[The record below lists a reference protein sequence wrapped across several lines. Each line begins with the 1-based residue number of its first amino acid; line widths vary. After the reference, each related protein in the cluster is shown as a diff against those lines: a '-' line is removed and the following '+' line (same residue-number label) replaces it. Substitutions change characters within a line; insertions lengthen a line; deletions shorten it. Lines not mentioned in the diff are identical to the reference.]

1 MVVAGT
7 VTIKLEIPEEYKDD
21 ESVKVFLDRI
31 RALCEHLKSEV
42 PGIRYS
48 AGKSRKVEILLDYNQ
63 KRWTVCCPLHNGL
76 VRNSCEGCLQ
86 YNGFGLSSEKE
97 MKEDNQPPV
106 YVLCAF

>member
-1 MVVAGT
+1 MAVAHT

-21 ESVKVFLDRI
+21 ESVRVFLDRI
-31 RALCEHLKSEV
+31 GALCEQLKRQV

-48 AGKSRKVEILLDYNQ
+48 ERNTRKVEILLDYNQ

-76 VRNSCEGCLQ
+76 VRNSCEGCFQ

-97 MKEDNQPPV
+97 MKEENQPPV